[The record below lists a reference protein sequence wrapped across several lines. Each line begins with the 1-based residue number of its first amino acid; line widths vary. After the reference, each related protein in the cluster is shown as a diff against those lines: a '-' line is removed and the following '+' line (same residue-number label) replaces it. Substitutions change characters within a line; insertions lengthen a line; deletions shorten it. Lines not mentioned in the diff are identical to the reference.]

1 MHRRRFELTRG
12 IAVGLVA
19 MTVLIHARTAE
30 AQTLT
35 NPRYVVFAPSPDH
48 NSTASSGAP
57 VVRSYQLEIYPYGG
71 SQALAVLDLGKPD
84 PEPDGYIRVNFANLL
99 ASPPSTG
106 TALQAVI
113 AAVGAGGT
121 SRSGASGAFTF
132 NGCGYYV
139 SPVSV
144 AISGA
149 GGTAASTVSTSAGC
163 DWIGNAEESWLALAS
178 GPSGSGAAGITVSA
192 APNPYGYGRTGT
204 VAVGSAVIVV
214 NQSAATTSSATSTP
228 TSGSSS
234 GVSPDGTTVPTA
246 SSIVD
251 ASGAVW
257 TIGGGSMIL
266 RNGAQAA
273 GGYGAQILWTNSTI
287 YVLGTDANWWR
298 WTGSG
303 WNNIGRTA
311 PTTSGSVAP
320 VSASGPTVSPDG
332 TTVPSATQIVDNSGA
347 VWTLGSNSMILRNSV
362 QAGGGYGSQIL
373 WTNSTIYVLGTDA
386 NWWRW
391 TGSGWNNVGRTAP
404 ATSGGAA
411 PGSTTSPTV
420 SPDGTT
426 VPSATQIV
434 DNSGAVWT
442 IGSNSTIL
450 RNGVQAAGGYGSQIL
465 WKSSTIYVLGTD
477 ANWWKWTG
485 STWTNTGALTA
496 QGSGGSPNGT
506 TVPNA
511 SQIVDNSGAVWTIGA
526 NFAILRNGVQAAGGL
541 GTQILWKDNTIYV
554 YGVDGQW
561 WQWSGSTWFRV

>member
-1 MHRRRFELTRG
+1 
-12 IAVGLVA
+12 
-19 MTVLIHARTAE
+19 
-30 AQTLT
+30 
-35 NPRYVVFAPSPDH
+35 
-48 NSTASSGAP
+48 
-57 VVRSYQLEIYPYGG
+57 
-71 SQALAVLDLGKPD
+71 
-84 PEPDGYIRVNFANLL
+84 
-99 ASPPSTG
+99 
-106 TALQAVI
+106 
-113 AAVGAGGT
+113 
-121 SRSGASGAFTF
+121 
-132 NGCGYYV
+132 
-139 SPVSV
+139 
-144 AISGA
+144 
-149 GGTAASTVSTSAGC
+149 
-163 DWIGNAEESWLALAS
+163 
-178 GPSGSGAAGITVSA
+178 
-192 APNPYGYGRTGT
+192 
-204 VAVGSAVIVV
+204 
-214 NQSAATTSSATSTP
+214 
-228 TSGSSS
+228 
-234 GVSPDGTTVPTA
+234 
-246 SSIVD
+246 
-251 ASGAVW
+251 
-257 TIGGGSMIL
+257 
-266 RNGAQAA
+266 
-273 GGYGAQILWTNSTI
+273 
-287 YVLGTDANWWR
+287 
-298 WTGSG
+298 
-303 WNNIGRTA
+303 
-311 PTTSGSVAP
+311 
-320 VSASGPTVSPDG
+320 
-332 TTVPSATQIVDNSGA
+332 VPSATQIVDNSGA